1 MLRSTIIFLAAVVI
15 STATF
20 AGDSSSVATM
30 KVDLDEVI
38 GSGTVTPVNGL
49 SAAGQPNEAALA
61 VFAKEGYTTVI
72 DLRTK
77 GEDRGMDE
85 AAIVAGL
92 GMEYV
97 VLPIGRDGI
106 TFENAKTLDEF
117 IEAADGPV
125 LLHCGSSNRV
135 GALLALSKSLAGIDD
150 DGALQY
156 GQEGGLTSLENQ
168 VKRVLGTKGITYK
181 H

>member
-1 MLRSTIIFLAAVVI
+1 MLRSSVVFLAAAVI
-15 STATF
+15 SVA
-20 AGDSSSVATM
+20 AVACDSSSVTTM

-38 GSGTVTPVNGL
+38 ESGTVSPVDGI

-61 VFAKEGYTTVI
+61 VFANEGYTTVI

-77 GEDRGMDE
+77 VEDRGMDE
-85 AAIVAGL
+85 AAVIAKL

-106 TFENAKTLDEF
+106 TFENARTLDEL

-135 GALLALSKSLAGIDD
+135 GALLALSKSLAGADD
-150 DGALQY
+150 DAALQY
-156 GQEGGLTSLENQ
+156 GQERGLTSLEDR
-168 VKRVLGTKGITYK
+168 VKEVLGGKDVTNE

>member
-1 MLRSTIIFLAAVVI
+1 MLRSSVIFMVAVI
-15 STATF
+15 SVA
-20 AGDSSSVATM
+20 AGACDSSSVTTM

-38 GSGTVTPVNGL
+38 GSGTVVPVDGI

-72 DLRTK
+72 DLRTID
-77 GEDRGMDE
+77 EDRGMDE
-85 AAIVAGL
+85 AAVVVGL

-97 VLPIGRDGI
+97 ALPIGSDGI

-117 IEAADGPV
+117 IDAADGPV

-135 GALLALSKSLAGIDD
+135 GALLALSKSLAGADD
-150 DGALQY
+150 DAALQY
-156 GQEGGLTSLENQ
+156 GQEGGLTSLKDRVIE
-168 VKRVLGTKGITYK
+168 VLGTKDVTNE